1 MMTTACSCQLLRS
14 WTGVIEI
21 SLQLFLQILGE
32 RESQDK
38 WFSTEFP
45 TPPFWTVINSWS
57 ILKRLNDLLGS
68 EMTEADWRALE
79 KHSSWL
85 ALAPEVVQD
94 LAKMSYIAFL
104 WAQYLSVI
112 NSQIIFLLHINS

>member
-1 MMTTACSCQLLRS
+1 
-14 WTGVIEI
+14 
-21 SLQLFLQILGE
+21 
-32 RESQDK
+32 
-38 WFSTEFP
+38 
-45 TPPFWTVINSWS
+45 
-57 ILKRLNDLLGS
+57 
-68 EMTEADWRALE
+68 MTEADWRALE

-112 NSQIIFLLHINS
+112 NSKIVYIFASYKFLKVYVPVLVNGFHRSLKTSDQSHLAWTIASSFEDVWVWLNTLVTPDP